1 MKDCVVK
8 IEKKI
13 LKIYGKTLMIMRTY
27 DIFES
32 RADVCDFLDELEE
45 QGVLPATIHITE
57 FNDKFTVFYKKK
69 STRTNL

>member
-1 MKDCVVK
+1 
-8 IEKKI
+8 
-13 LKIYGKTLMIMRTY
+13 MRTY

-32 RADVCDFLDELEE
+32 RADVCYFLDELEE

-57 FNDKFTVFYKKK
+57 SDRGFTVFYKKK